1 MLLAFPVCS
10 FINGLLPRRGRLR
23 RLPASPLHACP
34 LPHRPSTRITLFL
47 PDRCCKFLKAE
58 PRIHSFFPLP
68 ASTFCFPGAN
78 NALLFPFAS
87 FSAHLTLNPC
97 QILPRS
103 CKHTGSLLF
112 YLQEWLSPG
121 LRCPRPLV
129 PFSCQPGHGILQ
141 GSPSSDLEGV
151 VLVEQI
157 LPERACG
164 RQV

>member
-1 MLLAFPVCS
+1 MHSLFRCVLSLFYIVPFLMFFNLVLVHLLLLISVVFFFHISEYTLLLAFPVCS

-34 LPHRPSTRITLFL
+34 LPHWPSTRITPFL

-58 PRIHSFFPLP
+58 PRIRSFFPLP

-97 QILPRS
+97 QILPQPRE
-103 CKHTGSLLF
+103 HTGSLLF
-112 YLQEWLSPG
+112 CLQE
-121 LRCPRPLV
+121 
-129 PFSCQPGHGILQ
+129 
-141 GSPSSDLEGV
+141 
-151 VLVEQI
+151 
-157 LPERACG
+157 
-164 RQV
+164 